1 MKVINPDAPE
11 QYKYET
17 DYRKIPR
24 QYLNPRIPQGRTMKK
39 WMPMATLP
47 QQYEQLNDYIEEQ
60 NKIDMPVLS
69 EEQITIMN
77 DKLNDKINSKAL
89 TTVEYWKNGYMF
101 SIQGYIKKV
110 DVLESM
116 LTITNERGNEKLDI
130 PLNYIYNLD

>member
-24 QYLNPRIPQGRTMKK
+24 QYLNPRIPEGRRMVK
-39 WMPMATLP
+39 WAPFKTLP
-47 QQYEQLNDYIEEQ
+47 QQYKILDDYMEEQ

-69 EEQITIMN
+69 EEQISIMN
-77 DKLNDKINSKAL
+77 DKLNEKINTKAF

-110 DVLESM
+110 DVLESK
-116 LTITNERGNEKLDI
+116 LTITNEPGNEKLDI